1 MRHIRRFFQQVHRN
15 RPLRWIG
22 ILFASSVIGI
32 GVLLLGI
39 YVSAYLL
46 GAPPLTTA
54 QNTVYYS
61 TNGTKIGEE
70 HNIENRYW
78 VDLEQIAPMLVE
90 ATVKAE
96 DQHFYDHN
104 GFDYKRI
111 LAALLVDIKTGS
123 KEEGAS
129 TITQQY
135 ARNLYLSHDKT
146 WARKIKEAFYTVRLE
161 LFYDKDELL
170 EGYLNTIYYG
180 NGAYGIEAASR
191 YFFDK
196 GSNDL
201 SLAEATLLA
210 GVPNRPSYYSP
221 IYNIE
226 NAKNRQQRILSVLTE
241 KEVITEQSAYLAAR
255 EDIKVNDA
263 VPTTGDSIAP
273 YFQDI
278 VLAQMEDILDED
290 RGSIRT
296 GGYNVYTTLD
306 ESHQIELTKS
316 IKNRIRDDSD
326 LQVGSIAIDPTSG
339 AITGMIGGRNYLESP
354 YNRAVQ
360 AKRMVGSAFK
370 PILYYTALTNGF
382 TSATPLISK
391 PTNFLLADG
400 TSYNPSNFNGYYADR
415 PVTLAQALAVSDNIY
430 AMKTNI
436 FLTPKRLID
445 AARKFGITSKL
456 DPVPALALGTASVNV
471 QEMVTA
477 YSMLANGG
485 KSVDPYMIEKITDAD
500 GNVLYEHKPADQ
512 KQVLDAQQTFIL
524 NQLMTGMFDPTLS
537 DYMHVTGDSIAYR
550 LDHTYAGK
558 SGTTESDN
566 WMIGYSPK
574 LVMGIWTG
582 YDDNKPVEKT
592 ADRTAAKQIW
602 ADFITAAHDGSAAEN
617 FPVPSGIIAAYIDPT
632 SGELSTPYCEKSKL
646 MYFVQG
652 TEPKQ
657 YCSLHRPE
665 D

>member
-1 MRHIRRFFQQVHRN
+1 MRHIRRFFQQIHKN

-22 ILFASSVIGI
+22 ILFASGVIGV
-32 GVLLLGI
+32 GVLLLTI

-61 TNGTKIGEE
+61 ANGTKIGEE

-78 VDLEQIAPMLVE
+78 VELDQIEPMLIE
-90 ATVKAE
+90 ATVQAE

-111 LAALLVDIKTGS
+111 LAALLVDIRTGS
-123 KEEGAS
+123 KREGAS

-180 NGAYGIEAASR
+180 HGAYGIEAASR

-210 GVPNRPSYYSP
+210 GIPNGPSYYSP
-221 IYNIE
+221 IYNFE
-226 NAKNRQQRILSVLTE
+226 NAKKRQKRILSVLEE
-241 KEVITEQSAYLAAR
+241 KEVISEQSAYLAER
-255 EDIKVNDA
+255 EAITVNEA
-263 VPTTGDSIAP
+263 APTTVDSIAP

-278 VLAQMEDILDED
+278 VLAEMEEILDED
-290 RGSIRT
+290 RASIRT
-296 GGYNVYTTLD
+296 AGYNVYTTLKAP
-306 ESHQIELTKS
+306 HQEELKKS
-316 IKNRIRDDSD
+316 IENRIEDTSE
-326 LQVGSIAIDPTSG
+326 LQVGSIAMNPTNG
-339 AITGMIGGRNYLESP
+339 AITGMIGGRDYTESP

-370 PILYYTALTNGF
+370 PILYYTALTYGY
-382 TSATPLISK
+382 TPATTLISK

-400 TSYNPSNFNGYYADR
+400 TSYHPSNYNGYYADR

-430 AMKTNI
+430 AMKTHI
-436 FLTPKRLID
+436 FLKPKRLINT
-445 AARKFGITSKL
+445 AREFGITSRL
-456 DPVPALALGTASVNV
+456 DPVPSLALGTASVNV
-471 QEMVTA
+471 KEMVTA

-500 GNVLYEHKPADQ
+500 GKVLYEHKASEQ

-537 DYMHVTGDSIAYR
+537 GYMHVTGDSIAHR
-550 LDHTYAGK
+550 LEHTYAGK

-582 YDDNKPVEKT
+582 YDDNSPVEKV

-602 ADFITAAHDGSAAEN
+602 ADFIISAHDGDAVQN

-646 MYFVQG
+646 MYFVKG
-652 TEPKQ
+652 TEPTE
-657 YCSLHRPE
+657 YCSLHWPE